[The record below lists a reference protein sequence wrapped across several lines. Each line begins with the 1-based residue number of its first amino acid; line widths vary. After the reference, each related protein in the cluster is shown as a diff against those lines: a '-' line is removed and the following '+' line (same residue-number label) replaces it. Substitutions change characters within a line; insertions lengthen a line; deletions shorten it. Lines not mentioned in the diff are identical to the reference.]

1 MVTVVLLWTVAILN
15 NRTYVAGIF
24 KTEFGGF
31 FHYVN
36 SLRLQYAD
44 EYRAAHPNA
53 SVGEIAEASGFGS
66 RQSYYSVKEE
76 LGKEA

>member
-1 MVTVVLLWTVAILN
+1 M
-15 NRTYVAGIF
+15 AGIL

-36 SLRLQYAD
+36 ALRLRYAD
-44 EYRAAHPNA
+44 EYRAAHPTA
-53 SVGEIAEASGFGS
+53 SIGEIAEASGFGS

-76 LGKEA
+76 MGS